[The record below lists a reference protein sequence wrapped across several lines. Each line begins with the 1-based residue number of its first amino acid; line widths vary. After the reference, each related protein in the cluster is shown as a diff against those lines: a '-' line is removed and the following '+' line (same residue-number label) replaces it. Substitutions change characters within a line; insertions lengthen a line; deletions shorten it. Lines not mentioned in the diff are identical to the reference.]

1 MALKAIGCLHLPK
14 LSSYQQS
21 PSCDW
26 GQLTLPVMFCMDL
39 PRRGPWGCNMDFN
52 ECRVSPTVSTGH
64 GSETTNVFDP
74 GFDETQQQTRGES
87 GLVHNEL
94 LQTFPPHLTRI
105 AHWSPQRGQAR
116 RKYHDMKEVVFHP
129 TPGNRYQATR
139 SLDCRS
145 RAILPVNC
153 SFCSAANRPLRPI
166 SPSSLSE
173 FLINPPRGQIGA
185 LSPTVIS
192 LTWTSGTLG

>member
-26 GQLTLPVMFCMDL
+26 GQLTLPVMFCME
-39 PRRGPWGCNMDFN
+39 RGPWGCNMDFN
-52 ECRVSPTVSTGH
+52 ECRVSPTVSTG
-64 GSETTNVFDP
+64 
-74 GFDETQQQTRGES
+74 
-87 GLVHNEL
+87 
-94 LQTFPPHLTRI
+94 
-105 AHWSPQRGQAR
+105 

-145 RAILPVNC
+145 RAFLPVNC
-153 SFCSAANRPLRPI
+153 SFCTAANSPLRLN
-166 SPSSLSE
+166 SPSSLSK

-192 LTWTSGTLG
+192 LTWTSGTLR

>member
-14 LSSYQQS
+14 LSR
-21 PSCDW
+21 
-26 GQLTLPVMFCMDL
+26 QLTLPVMFCME
-39 PRRGPWGCNMDFN
+39 RGPWECNMDFN

-64 GSETTNVFDP
+64 GSETTN
-74 GFDETQQQTRGES
+74 QTRGES

-105 AHWSPQRGQAR
+105 AHWSP

-145 RAILPVNC
+145 RAFLPVNC
-153 SFCSAANRPLRPI
+153 PFCTAANSPLRLN
-166 SPSSLSE
+166 SPSSLSK

-192 LTWTSGTLG
+192 LTWTSGTLR